1 MLTLVERHGL
11 SACLALALTCGLVG
25 SAADAGAP
33 KPDAYKFGA
42 VLILSGGAA
51 VVGENMQKGV
61 ECAIENINAAGGI
74 NGVPMKAVYEDNK
87 SRAQESVDAMNK
99 LLSVD
104 KVPVTIMTSSPGVL
118 ATAPIATREHVLM
131 INPGGQSP
139 QLIGAS
145 PYLFS
150 NIVNLREEMKVILEY
165 LRSKGF
171 SRLAFYGQNDDLGR
185 DAEAY
190 MRPLWPKLGGTY
202 VGAEF
207 LDLETIDHS
216 AFIAKL
222 RGWKP
227 DSVYMSAGGRAMGT
241 FVKQVGEQGLKVQI
255 ASYGVMQT
263 ADTIGIA
270 GKNAEGAVM
279 TAQKQEYDPANN
291 PRAKRFLDTHNR
303 KYGAGTPNYYTGLT
317 YDATYIVKEAI
328 EWTVKQ
334 GRPYSGDALR
344 EAILAIRGFD
354 GTSGK
359 TIFREDGTSS
369 RAINILQIKDGK
381 FTIIATFEAR
391 SGN

>member
-1 MLTLVERHGL
+1 MSRRH
-11 SACLALALTCGLVG
+11 ALALLVLPVLVLGLAV
-25 SAADAGAP
+25 AVHAGAP

-51 VVGENMQKGV
+51 NVGENMQKGV
-61 ECAIENINAAGGI
+61 ECAIENINASGGI
-74 NGVPMKAVYEDNK
+74 GGVPMKVVYEDNK

-99 LLSVD
+99 LISVD

-118 ATAPIATREHVLM
+118 ATAPIATREHILM

-150 NIVNLREEMKVILEY
+150 NIVNLREEMKVMFEY
-165 LRSKGF
+165 LRSKGL

-185 DAEAY
+185 DAEAF

-202 VGAEF
+202 VGADF

-216 AFIAKL
+216 AYVAKL
-222 RGWKP
+222 RVWKA

-241 FVKQVGEQGLKVQI
+241 FIKQVGEQGLKLQI

-263 ADTIGIA
+263 ADTVGIA
-270 GKNAEGAVM
+270 GKYAEGAIM
-279 TAQKQEYDPANN
+279 SGQKQEYDPANN
-291 PRAKRFLDTHNR
+291 PRAKRFLDTYQR
-303 KYGAGTPNYYTGLT
+303 KYGAGAPNYYTGLT
-317 YDATYIVKEAI
+317 YDATSIIKEAA

-334 GRPYSGDALR
+334 GKPYTGDTLR
-344 EAILAIRGFD
+344 EAILAIRSFD

-359 TIFREDGTSS
+359 TIFRDDGTSS
-369 RAINILQIKDGK
+369 RAINILQITNGK
-381 FTIIATFEAR
+381 FSVISTSEAK
-391 SGN
+391 

>member
-1 MLTLVERHGL
+1 MARRDVVPAVLALLVTL
-11 SACLALALTCGLVG
+11 CLAVG
-25 SAADAGAP
+25 EAAAGT

-61 ECAIENINAAGGI
+61 ESAIENINGAGGI
-74 NGVPMKAVYEDNK
+74 DGVPMRAIYEDNK

-99 LLSVD
+99 LISVD

-118 ATAPIATREHVLM
+118 ATAPIATREHILM

-139 QLIGAS
+139 NLIGAS

-165 LRSKGF
+165 LRGKGF

-185 DAEAY
+185 HADAY
-190 MRPLWPKLGGTY
+190 MKPLWQQLGGTY

-216 AFIAKL
+216 AYIAKL
-222 RGWKP
+222 RMWKP
-227 DSVYMSAGGRAMGT
+227 DSLYMSAGGRAMGT
-241 FVKQVGEQGLKVQI
+241 FIKQLGEQGLKLQV

-270 GKNAEGAVM
+270 GRYAEGAIM
-279 TAQKQEYDPANN
+279 TAQKQEYDPASN
-291 PRAKRFLDTHNR
+291 PRAKAFLDTYHR
-303 KYGAGTPNYYTGLT
+303 KFGAGMPNYYTGLT
-317 YDATYIVKEAI
+317 YDATYIIKEAI

-334 GRPYSGDALR
+334 GRPYNGDALR
-344 EAILAIRGFD
+344 EAILAVRRFD
-354 GTSGK
+354 GTSGT
-359 TIFREDGTSS
+359 TIFRDDGSSS
-369 RAINILQIKDGK
+369 RAVNILEIRDGK
-381 FTIIATFEAR
+381 FTVIATIEAR